1 MYFIHSHFLG
11 RPLGHYPRPPPY
23 PRSVLVH
30 LFLGVGRIHVL
41 LILIFF
47 YLLLLRNLSSSCP
60 PYPPSRPNLWCRF
73 SNTLPTTLYNVHDPS
88 NVHDRCFSKRK
99 HLHVFLLG
107 LPCFDLIISII
118 SRSLLFVLQPFHNL
132 EYPSDPWI
140 VFWKISSFSTWANL
154 LWQ

>member
-30 LFLGVGRIHVL
+30 LFLGGGHIHVL

-47 YLLLLRNLSSSCP
+47 HGHIMSSLSAFSSKSLMPLLQHLAYHIVQCTWS
-60 PYPPSRPNLWCRF
+60 
-73 SNTLPTTLYNVHDPS
+73 S

-132 EYPSDPWI
+132 EYPSDSWN

>member
-30 LFLGVGRIHVL
+30 LFLGGGRIHVL

-47 YLLLLRNLSSSCP
+47 HGHIMSSLSAFSSKSLMPLLQHLAYHIVQCTWSFQCTWSLSFQKKASPCFLTGPDLLR
-60 PYPPSRPNLWCRF
+60 
-73 SNTLPTTLYNVHDPS
+73 V
-88 NVHDRCFSKRK
+88 
-99 HLHVFLLG
+99 
-107 LPCFDLIISII
+107 DLTIGII
-118 SRSLLFVLQPFHNL
+118 SRILLFVLQPFHNL

-140 VFWKISSFSTWANL
+140 VFWKISSFTTEADL